1 MPSPVSQHNFSWG
14 WGDAYLWNFPLCSLQ
29 LADACRLLHCLKLE
43 DLLGDDGPC
52 LVVSH
57 RPREW
62 LAAMEGASPDLRA
75 VEYGGDGNDRRM
87 VRHHGMSLVR
97 RRGDDDEASEKIEC
111 SEGNP
116 W

>member
-1 MPSPVSQHNFSWG
+1 MGGGN
-14 WGDAYLWNFPLCSLQ
+14 AYLRNFRLCSLQ

-43 DLLGDDGPC
+43 DLLDDDGPC

-75 VEYGGDGNDRRM
+75 VEYGGDEKDRRM

-97 RRGDDDEASEKIEC
+97 RRGDDDEASGEKIKC
-111 SEGNP
+111 SDGNP